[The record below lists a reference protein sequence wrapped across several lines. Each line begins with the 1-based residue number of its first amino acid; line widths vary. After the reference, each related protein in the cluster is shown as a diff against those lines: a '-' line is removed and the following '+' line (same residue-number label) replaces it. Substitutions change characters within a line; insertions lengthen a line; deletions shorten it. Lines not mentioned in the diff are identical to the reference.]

1 MTAALFAALLVTFP
15 AENQKLPAT
24 VRTYVIG
31 AAETNRRE
39 RLYLNDV
46 EIDVYRTGA
55 FLTMV
60 KVSPGE
66 NTLTFSQGTNTLV
79 RRFTVAPP
87 PQPSARNPQPPAKP
101 HDPYADLGIPTNA
114 VFAAKPSPGTPPKDI
129 HVMVDAGHGGTD
141 SGALTPCGLKEKDF
155 NLAQALSLEAV
166 LRKAGFKVTMTRT
179 DDSFPA
185 LYDRPRRA
193 YREKVDLFISIHHNA
208 TGCGS
213 NPREARHTVTYA
225 SNDKGLS
232 LARAVQKHVALAM
245 APVRDNG
252 AQIKSLAVC
261 RNPAIPS
268 CLVEVD
274 FINLPEG
281 EEESGDP
288 VRREKVSKA
297 ILMGILDWI
306 AE

>member
-1 MTAALFAALLVTFP
+1 
-15 AENQKLPAT
+15 
-24 VRTYVIG
+24 
-31 AAETNRRE
+31 
-39 RLYLNDV
+39 
-46 EIDVYRTGA
+46 
-55 FLTMV
+55 
-60 KVSPGE
+60 
-66 NTLTFSQGTNTLV
+66 
-79 RRFTVAPP
+79 
-87 PQPSARNPQPPAKP
+87 
-101 HDPYADLGIPTNA
+101 
-114 VFAAKPSPGTPPKDI
+114 
-129 HVMVDAGHGGTD
+129 MVDAGHGGTD
-141 SGALTPCGLKEKDF
+141 SGALTPRGLKEKDY
-155 NLAQALSLEAV
+155 NLAQALSLEAA

-225 SNDKGLS
+225 SNDKGLA
-232 LARAVQKHVALAM
+232 LARAVQKHVAQVM
-245 APVRDNG
+245 VPVRDNG

-281 EEESGDP
+281 EEASGDP